1 MFKQNMHEIPSTN
14 LAVNT
19 RKEIT
24 TLVLGGGRGE
34 RGYLLFSFVFQLV
47 GVEHS

>member
-14 LAVNT
+14 LAVIT

-47 GVEHS
+47 GVEHG